1 MNTTPL
7 VLAYSRRCATC
18 LSVLLGA
25 ALTFAQTAPPPSPAA
40 QDEVVRLDEFV
51 VETIAEGQ
59 AAAIREQR
67 EADNIRNVV
76 TSDAIGR
83 LPDFSIGEALSR
95 IAGIAVQNDRGEPEY
110 ITIRGAA
117 PRLNSV
123 ALNGER
129 IPSTADTTED
139 RNDRSVKLNSV
150 PTALISAIE
159 VAKAVTPDM
168 DADAVGGA
176 VNLRTRSPLDLSR
189 RVFDSRIEWGR
200 NQLGGGEINTI
211 NFTFADRFGAN
222 DNLGL
227 LFGASYQRNER
238 NIHELN
244 YNYGN
249 ITLFG
254 SNPPVVYRG
263 MQDLEYR
270 FRVIERDRRG
280 ANARFDWAPS
290 EDHRFHVRGFF
301 NRFRDTEERLR
312 IRNRFNSDGRA
323 LAGSGT
329 DPDRGNIDG
338 HRTIRQ
344 DRQGYKNTD
353 TEQFAFGGDH
363 RFGDARLDYS
373 AAYSKARFEVNRVVI
388 NWENRLT
395 DAPNQRD
402 NVADVRFDA
411 TDFNFPTVE
420 ILNPAVT
427 NPARF
432 VIRSGRGDFIDQFDF
447 SEESDRNVSLNYL
460 VPFAVGERTI
470 RLKTGYRG
478 RFKETETVPGALRHT
493 RNAGTPNLTLNN
505 FLSTGAPVA
514 IFGNRYDL
522 GPRTDFVALR
532 SAFFDNRSLWTL
544 DETNNLVSNVLNS
557 YTGKED
563 IHAGYIMGT
572 TDLGP
577 LRIVAG
583 TRYERTRNAYSAFRR
598 RTGAVGLSV
607 DPVRDTSRYEHW
619 FPGVLATWR
628 LTNDL
633 LLRAAWTNTLARP
646 NYKDLAPYVD
656 ADIRFDDPELTDI
669 IMRIGNPE
677 LKPFESTNWDV
688 SLEWYYQRTGYVSV
702 GLFYKDITNFEFL
715 RFTDVTSNQPPPQTG
730 PIAGAAPIY
739 RIRTTQP
746 VNGPSARLQGIEF
759 AVSHKFDALPKPFDG
774 FGIIAN
780 ATLIDGRSELPPG
793 ESRTVFDALPGQVD
807 RIYNFQVYWEDRR
820 FAIRGAWRYNSGY
833 LEALGTS
840 PVTDLYV
847 DVSRSVDLSFEW
859 KFHRAHRLYVEVKN
873 ATNEYSDRK
882 YQGRPERP
890 TERQEAGRVVLVGAK
905 LEF

>member
-1 MNTTPL
+1 MNDARSTPL
-7 VLAYSRRCATC
+7 PRSAFFWNALLLAAPVWIC
-18 LSVLLGA
+18 
-25 ALTFAQTAPPPSPAA
+25 AQTAPTAA
-40 QDEVVRLDEFV
+40 TEEDVVRLEEFV

-67 EADNIRNVV
+67 DADNIRNVV

-95 IAGIAVQNDRGEPEY
+95 IPGIAVQKDRGEPEY

-176 VNLRTRSPLDLSR
+176 VNLRTRSPLDLQR
-189 RVFDSRIEWGR
+189 RVFDSKLEWGR
-200 NQLGGGEINTI
+200 NQLDGGTI
-211 NFTFADRFGAN
+211 RSANFTFADRFGAR
-222 DNLGL
+222 DQLGL
-227 LFGASYQRNER
+227 LVGASFQRNDR
-238 NIHELN
+238 TIHELN

-254 SNPPVVYRG
+254 SNPPIVYRG
-263 MQDLEYR
+263 LQDLEYR
-270 FRVIERDRRG
+270 FRFIERDRRG
-280 ANARFDWAPS
+280 ANARFDWSPS
-290 EDHRFHVRGFF
+290 DDHRFHVRGFF
-301 NRFRDTEERLR
+301 NRFRDTEERIR

-353 TEQFAFGGDH
+353 TEQFAFGGQH
-363 RFGDARLDYS
+363 SFGDARLDYGL
-373 AAYSKARFEVNRVVI
+373 AYSKARFEVDRVVT

-402 NVADVRFDA
+402 NIADVRFDA
-411 TDFNFPTVE
+411 TDFEFPTVE

-432 VIRSGRGDFIDQFDF
+432 VIRSGRGDFIDQDDF
-447 SEESDRNVSLNYL
+447 SEESDTNLSLNYTL
-460 VPFAVGERTI
+460 PLSLGERTI
-470 RLKTGYRG
+470 RFKTGYRA
-478 RFKETETVPGALRHT
+478 RLKETETVPGALRYT
-493 RNAGTPNLTLNN
+493 RNTGTPNLTLNN
-505 FLSTGAPVA
+505 FLTEGAPLT
-514 IFGNRYDL
+514 IFGDRYSL
-522 GPRTDFVALR
+522 GPRTDFTALR
-532 SAFFDNRSLWTL
+532 SAFFDNRGQWTF
-544 DETNNLVSNVLNS
+544 DESNHLVSNVLNTYS
-557 YTGKED
+557 GEED
-563 IHAGYIMGT
+563 IHAGYAMGT

-577 LRIVAG
+577 VRLVAG
-583 TRYERTRNAYSAFRR
+583 VRYENTRNAYSAFRR
-598 RTGAVGLSV
+598 RTGDVGLAV
-607 DPVRDTSRYEHW
+607 DRVQDSSRYDHW

-633 LLRAAWTNTLARP
+633 LLRAAWTNTIARP

-656 ADIRFDDPELTDI
+656 ADIQLDDPLVTEVT
-669 IMRIGNPE
+669 MRIGNPN
-677 LKPFESTNWDV
+677 LKPFESVNWDL

-715 RFTDVTSNQPPPQTG
+715 RFTDVTSNEPPPQTG
-730 PIAGAAPIY
+730 PIAGAAPAY

-759 AVSHKFDALPKPFDG
+759 ALSHKFDTLPKPLNG
-774 FGIIAN
+774 LGVIAN
-780 ATLIDGRSELPPG
+780 ATFIDGRSELPPG
-793 ESRTVFDALPGQVD
+793 ESRTRFDALPGQVD
-807 RIYNFQVYWEDRR
+807 KVYNLQIYWEDRR
-820 FAIRGAWRYNSGY
+820 FALRAAWNYNGGY
-833 LEALGTS
+833 LESLGAA
-840 PVTDLYV
+840 PINDFYV
-847 DVSRSVDLSFEW
+847 DVSQSIDLSFEW
-859 KFHRAHRLYVEVKN
+859 KIYRGHRLYAEVKN
-873 ATNEYSDRK
+873 VTNEYTDRK
-882 YQGRPERP
+882 YQGRPEKP
-890 TERQEAGRVVLVGAK
+890 TLREEAGRVLLLGAK